1 MAPDDFR
8 SLRSLHPSQPDGWAP
23 PSNVAEGG
31 HGLRRHQTFGRA
43 LTATEKISD
52 VISTSD
58 INLEFKANC
67 KRGLKK
73 KNNNNHWECPA

>member
-31 HGLRRHQTFGRA
+31 HGLRRHQTFGRSVPELA
-43 LTATEKISD
+43 EELRKS
-52 VISTSD
+52 V
-58 INLEFKANC
+58 K
-67 KRGLKK
+67 
-73 KNNNNHWECPA
+73 